1 MTEKMKELL
10 TLRVIISQ
18 IPTKKKNYSE
28 LLLECIDSKIRT
40 EWRKKM
46 FNEIMNSNF
55 N

>member
-10 TLRVIISQ
+10 SLRIIISQ
-18 IPTKKKNYSE
+18 IPTKKSYSV

-46 FNEIMNSNF
+46 FNEIMNSDF